1 MFDKMQM
8 IPEQMTK
15 TGTISVVVNILTSVS
30 IVTYTLNLDCFFF
43 HMNINPLIT
52 EKKFTCRQHSNIYG
66 ISKNLIVVF
75 TEIHKMYVN

>member
-1 MFDKMQM
+1 MQM

-30 IVTYTLNLDCFFF
+30 IVTYTLNLDCFFPYE
-43 HMNINPLIT
+43 HKSSDHP
-52 EKKFTCRQHSNIYG
+52 KQFTCRQHSNIYG

-75 TEIHKMYVN
+75 TETHTMYVN